1 MLRYGMQIA
10 LGLTWKICCL
20 RKCFRRM
27 GSMPINL
34 RPIWEIRSYQVKSC
48 FQDVTFWN
56 GMYTKPELETRQ
68 NLYFEN
74 IHWMICVLFCVF
86 IVFVFDNNFFSF
98 KQTSILL
105 GTFPISGSLWFSVWI
120 RSAFGQLYTIWQS
133 HFFGNQINN
142 NVNSINLRERKSEK
156 ANTRTNVNFHVD
168 GIIKILVITFHTDS
182 FKRTLLF
189 RVVSVSCVNSI
200 QFYQYAT

>member
-10 LGLTWKICCL
+10 LGLSWKICCL
-20 RKCFRRM
+20 QKCFRRM

-56 GMYTKPELETRQ
+56 RMYTKPELETRQ

-74 IHWMICVLFCVF
+74 IHRMVCVLFCVF
-86 IVFVFDNNFFSF
+86 IVFIFDNNFFPF

-105 GTFPISGSLWFSVWI
+105 GTFPISGSSWFSVRI
-120 RSAFGQLYTIWQS
+120 KSAFGQLYTIWQS

-142 NVNSINLRERKSEK
+142 NVNSINLRKRKSEH
-156 ANTRTNVNFHVD
+156 TNECKFSCWWHNKNSGNNFY
-168 GIIKILVITFHTDS
+168 
-182 FKRTLLF
+182 KRTLFF
-189 RVVSVSCVNSI
+189 RVVSLGFVNSI
-200 QFYQYAT
+200 RFYQYAI